1 MPKQITNNKQSHST
15 KKNRNKKANTA
26 IQGKLK
32 CILINARS
40 IINKKD
46 ELETVVFE
54 KNPDVIMITETWANE
69 KHSNGELSL
78 KGYDCHRKDRIETER
93 GGGCIIYAKSEL
105 KTVKLENLTNTQ
117 HVDAVWCK
125 YEDIT
130 IGVCYN
136 TTANNVEQEEPLLAV
151 MKTACEKSGEKII
164 TGDFNH
170 ETIDWELMEAGL
182 EGQRFLDVVEDLFL
196 TQHVNKTTRENNTL
210 DLVLSSNPE
219 QVRNLNVI
227 EKLGNSDHNMVE
239 FEIATKE
246 KKTNWKTKYRD
257 YRKADY
263 DKIRNE
269 IQSEGYNKDE
279 NADTEM
285 LWNSLKEKL
294 NQLVER
300 IIPLK
305 ERTGGKQPKPMW
317 WNRKINRL
325 RKNRL
330 KWWNRYNESN
340 RENQRHK
347 DKYLY
352 YQKEASKEIRKSKRK
367 LEKRLGE
374 NIKTDR
380 KGFFKYARSKM
391 SVKESVGPIEDSQ
404 GNLIKDEKKMVK
416 EFSEF
421 FKSVFTIEDIT
432 NIPEPEQIFEGSEE
446 EMLTDVDINIERV
459 KKKLKSMNPS
469 KAPGNDDINPRIISE
484 TAEQIAEQV
493 TDIFRKSLDEG
504 KLPEDWKTSNI
515 TPIHKKDSRSK
526 VENYRGVH
534 LTAQLCKSLEGMI
547 KEEIVNHLT
556 KHNLIRDSQH
566 GFQAGKSCI
575 TNLIEFLEE
584 VTKNVDEG
592 SPCDIIYMDFQKAF
606 DKVPHKRL
614 LKKLRKHGISGKLMN
629 WIEAWLSNRKQR
641 VVLKG
646 QSSEWEEVVSG
657 VPQGS
662 VLGPLLFIIFI
673 NDIESGILSTLS
685 KFADDCKI
693 TRKVNNNE
701 EANEV
706 QMDLNTLEQWAE
718 KWQMAFHPDKCKVM
732 HIGHK
737 NNKHKYYINGKE
749 IQVVNEEKDLGV
761 VISEDLKPKKH
772 IAKIVKKANRLLGMI
787 RRTITCKNIP
797 NIMNLYKTLV
807 RPILD
812 YGAAVW
818 SPHQKG
824 DIVKLEKVQRRAT
837 KMISEIRNLPYTERL
852 KKCKLMSLESRRR
865 RYDLIE
871 TFKIMKDI
879 YKTDKN
885 KMFRM
890 KMNQTRGHEFKIF
903 KNHTRLNT
911 RKYFFT
917 QRVINDWNKLPK
929 IATEA
934 ENVNQFKNA
943 IDREFNLGGLYT
955 IQ

>member
-1 MPKQITNNKQSHST
+1 MHHFVMP
-15 KKNRNKKANTA
+15 
-26 IQGKLK
+26 
-32 CILINARS
+32 C
-40 IINKKD
+40 
-46 ELETVVFE
+46 
-54 KNPDVIMITETWANE
+54 
-69 KHSNGELSL
+69 
-78 KGYDCHRKDRIETER
+78 
-93 GGGCIIYAKSEL
+93 
-105 KTVKLENLTNTQ
+105 
-117 HVDAVWCK
+117 
-125 YEDIT
+125 
-130 IGVCYN
+130 VC
-136 TTANNVEQEEPLLAV
+136 
-151 MKTACEKSGEKII
+151 
-164 TGDFNH
+164 
-170 ETIDWELMEAGL
+170 
-182 EGQRFLDVVEDLFL
+182 
-196 TQHVNKTTRENNTL
+196 
-210 DLVLSSNPE
+210 
-219 QVRNLNVI
+219 
-227 EKLGNSDHNMVE
+227 
-239 FEIATKE
+239 
-246 KKTNWKTKYRD
+246 
-257 YRKADY
+257 
-263 DKIRNE
+263 
-269 IQSEGYNKDE
+269 
-279 NADTEM
+279 
-285 LWNSLKEKL
+285 
-294 NQLVER
+294 
-300 IIPLK
+300 
-305 ERTGGKQPKPMW
+305 
-317 WNRKINRL
+317 
-325 RKNRL
+325 
-330 KWWNRYNESN
+330 
-340 RENQRHK
+340 
-347 DKYLY
+347 
-352 YQKEASKEIRKSKRK
+352 
-367 LEKRLGE
+367 
-374 NIKTDR
+374 
-380 KGFFKYARSKM
+380 
-391 SVKESVGPIEDSQ
+391 
-404 GNLIKDEKKMVK
+404 
-416 EFSEF
+416 
-421 FKSVFTIEDIT
+421 
-432 NIPEPEQIFEGSEE
+432 
-446 EMLTDVDINIERV
+446 
-459 KKKLKSMNPS
+459 
-469 KAPGNDDINPRIISE
+469 
-484 TAEQIAEQV
+484 
-493 TDIFRKSLDEG
+493 EG